1 MQPIFET
8 SVSKIMEIFHASKSF
23 VIIYGLI
30 TFLMFKGFNFML
42 FYANYLFIQKLFVN
56 LQPEITLR
64 L

>member
-1 MQPIFET
+1 MITEP
-8 SVSKIMEIFHASKSF
+8 SPGHSNKIHINFNIAKYF
-23 VIIYGLI
+23 Y
-30 TFLMFKGFNFML
+30 FKVDHSEPSPNFFML